1 MLIAL
6 KEVIPIG
13 ASLASMVAAGALALW
28 VGKQH
33 RGTDKMMG
41 ISSAVRAGA
50 MAFLKREFKI
60 IIPIAIAL
68 TIIISFTSG
77 ISNGVSFAVGAAMSG
92 IAGLLSLR
100 ITVKAAIRAAQATSR
115 GLGPAFATAFRG
127 GATVGLSVPA
137 MALIVI
143 TVLYLAFPEPLMI
156 AGVGI
161 GASLIALFIRAGG
174 GIFTKAADLGA
185 DLVGK
190 VEAGIPEDDPRNPAT
205 IADNVGD
212 NVGDAAGMG
221 SDVYE
226 SFIVTLLAAML
237 LGALVLPDSLKDVAG
252 ETFSNINLSII
263 NISINP
269 LVLYPILI
277 GASGLIASIIG
288 AMTITSRQ
296 IKDPMK
302 PLNIAFIISALIAIV
317 LNFFMTTMFFG
328 NTILAYALFGTTVV
342 GVILVPIIQRI
353 TDYFTNYKYKPVRE
367 IVDSIKWGYASNVL
381 TGITMGMRSTG
392 PFMLAIVVVLGT
404 SYGII
409 FGITGDPLM
418 GIYGTAMAATAML
431 SLAGIVLCIDA
442 FGPISDNAGGLVEM
456 TGMGEENRTI
466 TDKIDAVG
474 NTTKAITK
482 GFAIAS
488 AGLAALAMIQAF
500 QHEADKIFPTKEFLY
515 SLSDVGLVIGLLVG
529 GLIPFFVT
537 SQLITGVGNAAS
549 KMVEEIRRQFKEKPG
564 ILDGKETPDY
574 ARCVDIATTASLREL
589 WKPALVTVAAPIVI
603 GIILGPT
610 AVAGVLMGAVVS
622 GLFLAYHL
630 ANSGGAWDNAK
641 KYVELL
647 GKKKTEAHAIAV
659 VGDLIGD
666 PYKDTAGPALNT
678 VIKLLNT
685 VAIVFVPVFIAVL
698 AL

>member
-1 MLIAL
+1 VLIAL

-13 ASLASMVAAGALALW
+13 ASLASMAAAGALAVW
-28 VGKQH
+28 IGKQH
-33 RGTDKMMG
+33 RGTDRMMS
-41 ISSAVRAGA
+41 ISSAVRTGA

-60 IIPIAIAL
+60 VIPIAIAL
-68 TIIISFTSG
+68 SIIISFTSG
-77 ISNGVSFAVGAAMSG
+77 VSNGVSFAVGAAMSG
-92 IAGLLSLR
+92 LSGLLSLR
-100 ITVKAAIRAAQATSR
+100 ITVKAAVRAAHATSH

-143 TVLYLAFPEPLMI
+143 TVLYLLFPEPLMI

-190 VEAGIPEDDPRNPAT
+190 VEEGIPEDDPRNPAT

-221 SDVYE
+221 SDIYE

-237 LGALVLPDSLKDVAG
+237 LGALVIPDSLKNLAG
-252 ETFSNINLSII
+252 ERFSYINLSIV
-263 NISINP
+263 NISVNP
-269 LVLYPILI
+269 LVLYPIII

-288 AMTITSRQ
+288 AMTITSRK
-296 IKDPMK
+296 INDPMK
-302 PLNIAFIISALIAIV
+302 PLNIAFIISAIIAIV

-328 NTILAYALFGTTVV
+328 NTILAYSLFATTVV
-342 GVILVPIIQRI
+342 GVILVPVIQRI

-367 IVDSIKWGYASNVL
+367 IADSIKWGYASNVL
-381 TGITMGMRSTG
+381 TGIIMGMRSTG

-409 FGITGDPLM
+409 FGVTGDPLM

-456 TGMGEENRTI
+456 TGMGEENRII

-515 SLSDVGLVIGLLVG
+515 SLSDVGVIIGLLVG

-537 SQLITGVGNAAS
+537 SQLITGVSNSAA
-549 KMVEEIRRQFKEKPG
+549 KMVDEVRRQFKEKPG

-574 ARCVDIATTASLREL
+574 ARCVDIATGASLREL
-589 WKPALVTVAAPIVI
+589 WKPALVTVAAPII
-603 GIILGPT
+603 TGILLGPT

-647 GKKKTEAHAIAV
+647 GKKKTEAHAVAV

-685 VAIVFVPVFIAVL
+685 VAIVFVPVFIGII

>member
-60 IIPIAIAL
+60 VIPIAIAL

-100 ITVKAAIRAAQATSR
+100 ITVKAAVRAAQATSR

-143 TVLYLAFPEPLMI
+143 TILYLAFPEPLMI

-252 ETFSNINLSII
+252 ETFSNISLSVI

-302 PLNIAFIISALIAIV
+302 PLNIAFIISAVIAIV

-537 SQLITGVGNAAS
+537 SLLITGVGNAAS
-549 KMVEEIRRQFKEKPG
+549 KMVEEIRRQFKERPG

-574 ARCVDIATTASLREL
+574 ARCVDIATSASLREL
-589 WKPALVTVAAPIVI
+589 WKPALVTVAAPIII

-685 VAIVFVPVFIAVL
+685 VAIVFVPVFIAIL

>member
-1 MLIAL
+1 MAL

-13 ASLASMVAAGALALW
+13 ASLASMAAAGVLAVW

-33 RGTDKMMG
+33 RGTDRMMG
-41 ISSAVRAGA
+41 ISSAVRTGA

-60 IIPIAIAL
+60 VIPIAIAL

-77 ISNGVSFAVGAAMSG
+77 LSNGVSFAVGAAMSG
-92 IAGLLSLR
+92 LSGLLSLR
-100 ITVKAAIRAAQATSR
+100 ITVKAAVRAAQATSR

-143 TVLYLAFPEPLMI
+143 TALYLVFPEPLMI

-190 VEAGIPEDDPRNPAT
+190 VEEGIPEDDPRNPAT

-226 SFIVTLLAAML
+226 SYIVTLLAAML
-237 LGALVLPDSLKDVAG
+237 LGALVIPDSLKHVAG
-252 ETFSNINLSII
+252 ETFSYINLSIV
-263 NISINP
+263 NISVNP

-277 GASGLIASIIG
+277 GA
-288 AMTITSRQ
+288 MTITSRK
-296 IKDPMK
+296 IDDPMK
-302 PLNIAFIISALIAIV
+302 PLDIAFIISAVIAIV

-328 NTILAYALFGTTVV
+328 NTILAYGLFATTVV
-342 GVILVPIIQRI
+342 GVILVPVIQRI

-367 IVDSIKWGYASNVL
+367 IADSIKWGYASNVL

-392 PFMLAIVVVLGT
+392 PFMLAIVLVLGT

-418 GIYGTAMAATAML
+418 GIYGTAMAAIAML

-537 SQLITGVGNAAS
+537 SQLITGVSNSAA
-549 KMVEEIRRQFKEKPG
+549 KMVDEIRRQFKEKPG

-574 ARCVDIATTASLREL
+574 ARCVDIA
-589 WKPALVTVAAPIVI
+589 
-603 GIILGPT
+603 
-610 AVAGVLMGAVVS
+610 
-622 GLFLAYHL
+622 
-630 ANSGGAWDNAK
+630 
-641 KYVELL
+641 
-647 GKKKTEAHAIAV
+647 
-659 VGDLIGD
+659 
-666 PYKDTAGPALNT
+666 
-678 VIKLLNT
+678 
-685 VAIVFVPVFIAVL
+685 
-698 AL
+698 

>member
-1 MLIAL
+1 MAFEDIL
-6 KEVIPIG
+6 PIG
-13 ASLASMVAAGALALW
+13 ASIASMGIAAGLAAW
-28 VGKQH
+28 VAKQH
-33 RGTDKMMG
+33 TGTEKMLT

-50 MAFLKREFKI
+50 QAFLRREFKI
-60 IIPIAIAL
+60 VIPAAVAL
-68 TIIISFTSG
+68 AIIIAFTSG
-77 ISNGVSFAVGAAMSG
+77 FSNGIAFAVGAALSG
-92 IAGLLSLR
+92 ITGLISLK
-100 ITVKAAIRAAQATSR
+100 ITVKAAVRAAQATSK

-143 TVLYLAFPEPLMI
+143 TVLYFVFPDPLMI

-226 SFIVTLLAAML
+226 SYIVTILAVML
-237 LGALVLPDSLKDVAG
+237 LGALIVPASLQAIGGDG
-252 ETFSNINLSII
+252 FGLTTLSVIGI
-263 NISINP
+263 EVNP
-269 LVLYPILI
+269 LVLYPMLI

-288 AMTITSRQ
+288 AMTITSRK
-296 IKDPMK
+296 ISDPMK
-302 PLNIAFIISALIAIV
+302 PLNIAFMVSAAIAIA
-317 LNFFMTTMFFG
+317 LNFFFTTTFLG
-328 NTILAYALFGTTVV
+328 YNVLSYALFTTTVV
-342 GVILVPIIQRI
+342 GVILVPVIQRI
-353 TDYFTNYKYKPVRE
+353 TDYYTNYKYKPVKE
-367 IVDSIKWGYASNVL
+367 IADSTKWGYASNTL
-381 TGITMGMRSTG
+381 TGIIMGMQSAG
-392 PFMLAIVVVLGT
+392 PFMLAIVVVLGV
-404 SYGII
+404 SYSIT
-409 FGITGDPLM
+409 FGITQDPLM
-418 GIYGTAMAATAML
+418 GIYGTAIAAMAML

-442 FGPISDNAGGLVEM
+442 FGPISDNAGGIVEM
-456 TGMGEENRTI
+456 TGMGDENRTI

-500 QHEADKIFPTKEFLY
+500 QHEADKLFPAMAFEY
-515 SLSDVGLVIGLLVG
+515 SLSDVGLIIGLLVG

-537 SQLITGVGNAAS
+537 SQLIGGVSRSAA
-549 KMVEEIRRQFKEKPG
+549 KMVDEVRRQFKEKPG
-564 ILDGKETPDY
+564 IMDGTDTPDY
-574 ARCVDIATTASLREL
+574 ARCVDIATSASLKEL
-589 WKPALVTVAAPIVI
+589 WKPAVVTVAAPIITGVL
-603 GIILGPT
+603 LGPT

-641 KYVELL
+641 KYIEMQ
-647 GKKKTEAHAIAV
+647 GKKKTEAHAVAV

-685 VAIVFVPVFIAVL
+685 VAIVFVPVFIAIL

>member
-1 MLIAL
+1 VLIAL
-6 KEVIPIG
+6 NEVIPIG
-13 ASLASMVAAGALALW
+13 ASLASMAAAGALALW

-60 IIPIAIAL
+60 IIPIAIVL

-100 ITVKAAIRAAQATSR
+100 ITVKAALRAAQATSR

-127 GATVGLSVPA
+127 GATVGLAVPA

-143 TVLYLAFPEPLMI
+143 TVLFLMFPEPLMI

-252 ETFSNINLSII
+252 ETFSNISLSVI

-302 PLNIAFIISALIAIV
+302 PLNIAFIISAIIAIV

-456 TGMGEENRTI
+456 TGMGEDNRTI

-500 QHEADKIFPTKEFLY
+500 QHEADNIFPTKEFLY

-589 WKPALVTVAAPIVI
+589 WKPALVTVAAPII
-603 GIILGPT
+603 TGIILGPT

-685 VAIVFVPVFIAVL
+685 VAIVFVPVFIAIL
-698 AL
+698 AP

>member
-1 MLIAL
+1 VLIAL

-13 ASLASMVAAGALALW
+13 ASLASMAAAGALALW

-92 IAGLLSLR
+92 IAGLLSLK
-100 ITVKAAIRAAQATSR
+100 ITVKAALRAAQATSR

-127 GATVGLSVPA
+127 GATVGLAVPA

-143 TVLYLAFPEPLMI
+143 TVLFLMFPEPLTI

-252 ETFSNINLSII
+252 ETFSNINLSLI

-288 AMTITSRQ
+288 ALTITSRQ

-302 PLNIAFIISALIAIV
+302 PLNIAFIISAVIAIV

-500 QHEADKIFPTKEFLY
+500 QHEADNIFPTKEFLY

-589 WKPALVTVAAPIVI
+589 WKPALVTVAAPII
-603 GIILGPT
+603 TGIILGPT

-647 GKKKTEAHAIAV
+647 GQKKTEAHAIAV

-685 VAIVFVPVFIAVL
+685 VAIVFVPVFIGIL
-698 AL
+698 AM

>member
-13 ASLASMVAAGALALW
+13 ASLASMAAAGALAVW
-28 VGKQH
+28 IGKQH
-33 RGTDKMMG
+33 RGTDGMMS
-41 ISSAVRAGA
+41 ISSAVRTGA

-60 IIPIAIAL
+60 VIPIAIAL

-77 ISNGVSFAVGAAMSG
+77 VSNGIAFAVGAAMSG
-92 IAGLLSLR
+92 LSGLLSLR
-100 ITVKAAIRAAQATSR
+100 ITVKAAVRAAQATSR

-143 TVLYLAFPEPLMI
+143 TVLYLVFPEPLMI

-190 VEAGIPEDDPRNPAT
+190 VEEGIPEDDPRNPAT

-221 SDVYE
+221 SDIYE

-237 LGALVLPDSLKDVAG
+237 LGALVIPDSLKNLAG
-252 ETFSNINLSII
+252 ETFSYIDLSII
-263 NISINP
+263 NISVNP
-269 LVLYPILI
+269 LVLYPIII

-288 AMTITSRQ
+288 AMTITSRK
-296 IKDPMK
+296 INDPMK
-302 PLNIAFIISALIAIV
+302 PLNIAFIISAIIAIV

-328 NTILAYALFGTTVV
+328 NTILAYSLFATTVV
-342 GVILVPIIQRI
+342 GVILVPVIQRI

-367 IVDSIKWGYASNVL
+367 IADSIKWGYASNVL
-381 TGITMGMRSTG
+381 TGIIMGMRSTG

-404 SYGII
+404 SYGIV
-409 FGITGDPLM
+409 FGVTGDPLM

-456 TGMGEENRTI
+456 TGMGEENRII

-515 SLSDVGLVIGLLVG
+515 SLSDVGLIIGLLVG

-537 SQLITGVGNAAS
+537 SQLITGVSNSAA
-549 KMVEEIRRQFKEKPG
+549 KMVDEIRRQFKEKPG

-574 ARCVDIATTASLREL
+574 ARCVDIATSASLREL
-589 WKPALVTVAAPIVI
+589 WKPALVTVAAPII
-603 GIILGPT
+603 TGILLGPT

-647 GKKKTEAHAIAV
+647 GKKKTEAHAVAV

-685 VAIVFVPVFIAVL
+685 VAIVFVPVFIGII

>member
-13 ASLASMVAAGALALW
+13 ASLASMVAAGALAVW

-41 ISSAVRAGA
+41 ISSAVKAGA

-60 IIPIAIAL
+60 VIPIAIAL

-77 ISNGVSFAVGAAMSG
+77 ISNGASFAVGAAMSG

-263 NISINP
+263 NISVNP

-302 PLNIAFIISALIAIV
+302 PLNIAFIISAFIAIV
-317 LNFFMTTMFFG
+317 LNFVMTSLFFG
-328 NTILAYALFGTTVV
+328 NTVLAYALFGTTVV

-404 SYGII
+404 SYGIV

-500 QHEADKIFPTKEFLY
+500 QHEADNIFPTKEFLY

-537 SQLITGVGNAAS
+537 SLLITGVGNAAS

-574 ARCVDIATTASLREL
+574 ARCVDIATSASLREL
-589 WKPALVTVAAPIVI
+589 WKPALVTVAAPIITGV
-603 GIILGPT
+603 ILGPT

>member
-1 MLIAL
+1 VLIAL

-13 ASLASMVAAGALALW
+13 ASLASMAAAGALAVW
-28 VGKQH
+28 IGKQH
-33 RGTDKMMG
+33 RGTDRMMS
-41 ISSAVRAGA
+41 ISSAVRTGA

-60 IIPIAIAL
+60 VIPIAIAL

-77 ISNGVSFAVGAAMSG
+77 VSNGVSFAVGAAMSG
-92 IAGLLSLR
+92 LSGLLSLR
-100 ITVKAAIRAAQATSR
+100 ITVKAAVRAAQATSR

-143 TVLYLAFPEPLMI
+143 TALYLVFPEPLMI

-190 VEAGIPEDDPRNPAT
+190 VEEGIPEDDPRNPAT

-221 SDVYE
+221 SDIYE

-237 LGALVLPDSLKDVAG
+237 LGALVIPDSLKHLAG
-252 ETFSNINLSII
+252 ETFSYIHLSIV
-263 NISINP
+263 NISVNP
-269 LVLYPILI
+269 LVLYPIII

-288 AMTITSRQ
+288 AMTITSRK
-296 IKDPMK
+296 INDPMK
-302 PLNIAFIISALIAIV
+302 PLNIAFIISAIIAIV

-328 NTILAYALFGTTVV
+328 NTILAYALFATTVV
-342 GVILVPIIQRI
+342 GVILVPVIQRI

-367 IVDSIKWGYASNVL
+367 IADSIKWGYASNVL
-381 TGITMGMRSTG
+381 TGIIMGMRSTG
-392 PFMLAIVVVLGT
+392 PFMLAIVIVLGT
-404 SYGII
+404 SYGIV
-409 FGITGDPLM
+409 FGVTGDPLM

-442 FGPISDNAGGLVEM
+442 FGPISDNAGGIVEM
-456 TGMGEENRTI
+456 TAMGEENRII

-515 SLSDVGLVIGLLVG
+515 SLSDVGLIIGLLVG

-537 SQLITGVGNAAS
+537 SQLITGVSNSAA
-549 KMVEEIRRQFKEKPG
+549 KMVDEIRRQFKEKPG

-574 ARCVDIATTASLREL
+574 ARCVDIATSASLREL
-589 WKPALVTVAAPIVI
+589 WKPALVTVAAPII
-603 GIILGPT
+603 TGILLGPT

-647 GKKKTEAHAIAV
+647 GKKKTEAHAVAV

-685 VAIVFVPVFIAVL
+685 VAIVFVPVFIGII

>member
-13 ASLASMVAAGALALW
+13 ASLASMAAAGALALW

-60 IIPIAIAL
+60 VIPIAIAL

-100 ITVKAAIRAAQATSR
+100 ITVKAAVRAAQATSR

-252 ETFSNINLSII
+252 ETFSNISLSII

-317 LNFFMTTMFFG
+317 LNFVMTTIFFG
-328 NTILAYALFGTTVV
+328 NTVLAYALFGTTVV

-500 QHEADKIFPTKEFLY
+500 QHEADNIFPTKEFLY

-574 ARCVDIATTASLREL
+574 ARCVDIATSASLREL
-589 WKPALVTVAAPIVI
+589 WKPALVTVAAPII
-603 GIILGPT
+603 TGIILGPT

-685 VAIVFVPVFIAVL
+685 VAIVFVPVFIAIL
-698 AL
+698 AM

>member
-1 MLIAL
+1 VLIAL

-13 ASLASMVAAGALALW
+13 ASLASMAAAGALALW

-92 IAGLLSLR
+92 IAGLLSLK
-100 ITVKAAIRAAQATSR
+100 ITVKAALRAAQATSR

-127 GATVGLSVPA
+127 GATVGLAVPA

-143 TVLYLAFPEPLMI
+143 TVLFLMFPEPLTI

-252 ETFSNINLSII
+252 ETFSNINLSLI

-288 AMTITSRQ
+288 ALTITSRQ

-302 PLNIAFIISALIAIV
+302 PLNIAFIISAVIAIV

-500 QHEADKIFPTKEFLY
+500 QHEADNIFPTKEFLY

-589 WKPALVTVAAPIVI
+589 WKPALVTVAAPII
-603 GIILGPT
+603 TGIILGPT

-647 GKKKTEAHAIAV
+647 GQKKTEAHAIAV

-685 VAIVFVPVFIAVL
+685 VAIVFVPVFIAIL
-698 AL
+698 AM

>member
-1 MLIAL
+1 M
-6 KEVIPIG
+6 IPIG
-13 ASLASMVAAGALALW
+13 ASLASMAAAGALALW

-92 IAGLLSLR
+92 IAGLLSLK
-100 ITVKAAIRAAQATSR
+100 ITVKAALRAAQATSR

-127 GATVGLSVPA
+127 GATVGLAVPA

-143 TVLYLAFPEPLMI
+143 TVLFLMFPEPLTI

-252 ETFSNINLSII
+252 ETFSNINLSLI

-288 AMTITSRQ
+288 ALTITSRQ

-302 PLNIAFIISALIAIV
+302 PLNIAFIISAVIAIV

-500 QHEADKIFPTKEFLY
+500 QHEADNIFPTKEFLY

-589 WKPALVTVAAPIVI
+589 WKPALVTVAAPII
-603 GIILGPT
+603 TGIILGPT

-647 GKKKTEAHAIAV
+647 GQKKTEAHAIAV

-685 VAIVFVPVFIAVL
+685 VAIVFVPVFIAIL
-698 AL
+698 AM

>member
-1 MLIAL
+1 MT
-6 KEVIPIG
+6 
-13 ASLASMVAAGALALW
+13 SL
-28 VGKQH
+28 
-33 RGTDKMMG
+33 
-41 ISSAVRAGA
+41 
-50 MAFLKREFKI
+50 
-60 IIPIAIAL
+60 
-68 TIIISFTSG
+68 
-77 ISNGVSFAVGAAMSG
+77 
-92 IAGLLSLR
+92 
-100 ITVKAAIRAAQATSR
+100 
-115 GLGPAFATAFRG
+115 
-127 GATVGLSVPA
+127 
-137 MALIVI
+137 
-143 TVLYLAFPEPLMI
+143 
-156 AGVGI
+156 
-161 GASLIALFIRAGG
+161 
-174 GIFTKAADLGA
+174 
-185 DLVGK
+185 
-190 VEAGIPEDDPRNPAT
+190 
-205 IADNVGD
+205 
-212 NVGDAAGMG
+212 
-221 SDVYE
+221 
-226 SFIVTLLAAML
+226 
-237 LGALVLPDSLKDVAG
+237 
-252 ETFSNINLSII
+252 
-263 NISINP
+263 
-269 LVLYPILI
+269 
-277 GASGLIASIIG
+277 
-288 AMTITSRQ
+288 
-296 IKDPMK
+296 
-302 PLNIAFIISALIAIV
+302 
-317 LNFFMTTMFFG
+317 FFG
-328 NTILAYALFGTTVV
+328 NTVLAYALFGTTVA
-342 GVILVPIIQRI
+342 GVILVPVIQRI

-392 PFMLAIVVVLGT
+392 PFMIAIVVVLGT

-500 QHEADKIFPTKEFLY
+500 QHEADNIFPTKEFLY

-574 ARCVDIATTASLREL
+574 ARCVDIATSASLREL
-589 WKPALVTVAAPIVI
+589 WKPALVTVAAPII
-603 GIILGPT
+603 TGIILGPT

-647 GKKKTEAHAIAV
+647 GQKKTEAHAIAV

-685 VAIVFVPVFIAVL
+685 VAIVFVPVFIAIL
-698 AL
+698 AM

>member
-1 MLIAL
+1 MAFQDIL
-6 KEVIPIG
+6 PIG
-13 ASLASMVAAGALALW
+13 AAIASMGVAAGLAVW
-28 VGKQH
+28 VGRQHSGTEQMMKISAAVKQ
-33 RGTDKMMG
+33 G
-41 ISSAVRAGA
+41 SQ
-50 MAFLKREFKI
+50 AFLRREFRI
-60 IIPIAIAL
+60 VIPVAVVLAVVIAFA
-68 TIIISFTSG
+68 SG
-77 ISNGVSFAVGAAMSG
+77 FSNGVAFAVGAALSG
-92 IAGLLSLR
+92 LAGLISLK
-100 ITVKAAIRAAQATSR
+100 ITVKAAVRAAQATSK

-127 GATVGLSVPA
+127 GATVGLTVPA

-143 TVLYLAFPEPLMI
+143 TVLYFVFPDPLMI

-226 SFIVTLLAAML
+226 SYIVTVLAAML
-237 LGALVLPDSLKDVAG
+237 LGALIVPASLQSIGGDSFGLKTLP
-252 ETFSNINLSII
+252 FSGIEVS
-263 NISINP
+263 P
-269 LVLYPILI
+269 LVLYPMLI
-277 GASGLIASIIG
+277 GAAGLIASIVG
-288 AMTITSRQ
+288 ALTITSRK
-296 IKDPMK
+296 ISDPMK
-302 PLNIAFIISALIAIV
+302 PLDIAFMISAAIAIA
-317 LNFFMTTMFFG
+317 LNFFFTTTFLG
-328 NTILAYALFGTTVV
+328 YNTLSYSLFATTVV
-342 GVILVPIIQRI
+342 GVILVPVIQKI
-353 TDYFTNYKYKPVRE
+353 TDYYTNYKYKPVQE
-367 IVDSIKWGYASNVL
+367 IADSTKWGYASNTL
-381 TGITMGMRSTG
+381 TGIIWGMKSTG
-392 PFMLAIVVVLGT
+392 PFMLAIVVVLGV
-404 SYGII
+404 SYGIT
-409 FGITGDPLM
+409 FGITQDPLM
-418 GIYGTAMAATAML
+418 GIYGTAMAAMAML

-442 FGPISDNAGGLVEM
+442 FGPISDNAGGIVEM
-456 TGMGEENRTI
+456 TGMGDENRTI

-500 QHEADKIFPTKEFLY
+500 QHEADKIFPAMTFEY

-537 SQLITGVGNAAS
+537 SQLIAGVSRSAT
-549 KMVEEIRRQFKEKPG
+549 KMVDEVRRQFKEIPG
-564 ILDGKETPDY
+564 ILEGKATPDY

-603 GIILGPT
+603 GVLLGPT

-641 KYVELL
+641 KYIEMQ
-647 GKKKTEAHAIAV
+647 GKKKTEAHAVAV

-685 VAIVFVPVFIAVL
+685 VAIVFVPVFIAIL

>member
-1 MLIAL
+1 M
-6 KEVIPIG
+6 EVGDILPIG
-13 ASLASMVAAGALALW
+13 ASIASMSTAAGLAMW

-33 RGTDKMMG
+33 TGTDKMIS
-41 ISSAVRAGA
+41 ISSAVRTGA
-50 MAFLKREFKI
+50 MAFLNREFKI

-68 TIIISFTSG
+68 AIVISFTSG
-77 ISNGVSFAVGAAMSG
+77 VSNGVAFAVGAALSG
-92 IAGLLSLR
+92 LAGLISLK
-100 ITVKAAIRAAQATSR
+100 ITVKAAVRAAQATTH

-143 TVLYLAFPEPLMI
+143 TVLYFVFPKPLMI

-221 SDVYE
+221 SDIYE
-226 SFIVTLLAAML
+226 SYIVTLLAAML
-237 LGALVLPDSLKDVAG
+237 LGALINLDSLKATAG
-252 ETFSNINLSII
+252 ETFSSITSLSII
-263 NISINP
+263 NITINP
-269 LVLYPILI
+269 LVLYPIVI

-288 AMTITSRQ
+288 AMTITSRK
-296 IKDPMK
+296 ISDPMK
-302 PLNIAFIISALIAIV
+302 PLGIAFIVTAVIAIV
-317 LNFFMTTMFFG
+317 VNFFLTIVFFG
-328 NTILAYALFGTTVV
+328 TSILAFVLFCTTVV

-353 TDYFTNYKYKPVRE
+353 TDYYTNYKYKPVKE
-367 IVDSIKWGYASNVL
+367 IADSTKWGYASNTL
-381 TGITMGMRSTG
+381 TGIIMGMRSTG
-392 PFMLAIVVVLGT
+392 PFMLAIVIVLGI
-404 SYGII
+404 SYGIV
-409 FGITGDPLM
+409 FGITHNPLM
-418 GIYGTAMAATAML
+418 GIYGTAMAAVAML

-442 FGPISDNAGGLVEM
+442 FGPISDNAGGIVEM
-456 TGMGEENRTI
+456 TGMGEENRNI

-500 QHEADKIFPTKEFLY
+500 QHEAGNLFPQKHFLY

-537 SQLITGVGNAAS
+537 SQLIAGVSRSAS
-549 KMVEEIRRQFKEKPG
+549 KMVDEVRRQFKEKPG
-564 ILDGKETPDY
+564 ILSGNDTPDY
-574 ARCVDIATTASLREL
+574 ARCVDIATGASLKEL
-589 WKPALVTVAAPIVI
+589 WKPALVTVAAPIII
-603 GIILGPT
+603 GILLGPT

-641 KYVELL
+641 KYIEML
-647 GKKKTEAHAIAV
+647 GKKKTEAHAVAV

-685 VAIVFVPVFIAVL
+685 VAIVFVPVFIAIL

>member
-1 MLIAL
+1 
-6 KEVIPIG
+6 
-13 ASLASMVAAGALALW
+13 MVAAGALALW

-60 IIPIAIAL
+60 IIPIAVAL

-77 ISNGVSFAVGAAMSG
+77 VSNGVSFAVGAAMSG

-564 ILDGKETPDY
+564 ILEGKETPDY
-574 ARCVDIATTASLREL
+574 ARCVDIATSASLREL
-589 WKPALVTVAAPIVI
+589 WKPALVTVAAPIII

>member
-1 MLIAL
+1 VLIAL

-60 IIPIAIAL
+60 IIPIAVAL

-77 ISNGVSFAVGAAMSG
+77 VSNGVSFAVGAAMSG

-564 ILDGKETPDY
+564 ILEGKERPDY
-574 ARCVDIATTASLREL
+574 ARCVDIATSASLREL
-589 WKPALVTVAAPIVI
+589 WKPALVTVAAPIII

>member
-13 ASLASMVAAGALALW
+13 ASLASMVAAGALAVW

-41 ISSAVRAGA
+41 ISSAVKAGA

-60 IIPIAIAL
+60 VIPIAIAL

-77 ISNGVSFAVGAAMSG
+77 ISNGASFAVGAAMSG

-263 NISINP
+263 NISVNP

-302 PLNIAFIISALIAIV
+302 PLNIAFIISAFIAIV
-317 LNFFMTTMFFG
+317 LNFVMTSLFFG
-328 NTILAYALFGTTVV
+328 NTVLAYALFGTTVV

-353 TDYFTNYKYKPVRE
+353 TDYFTNYKYRPVRE

-404 SYGII
+404 SYGIV

-500 QHEADKIFPTKEFLY
+500 QHEADNIFPTKEFLY

-537 SQLITGVGNAAS
+537 SLLITGVGNAAS

-574 ARCVDIATTASLREL
+574 ARCVDIATSASLREL
-589 WKPALVTVAAPIVI
+589 WKPALVTVAAPIITGV
-603 GIILGPT
+603 ILGPT

-685 VAIVFVPVFIAVL
+685 VAIVFVPVFIAIL
-698 AL
+698 AM

>member
-1 MLIAL
+1 
-6 KEVIPIG
+6 
-13 ASLASMVAAGALALW
+13 
-28 VGKQH
+28 
-33 RGTDKMMG
+33 
-41 ISSAVRAGA
+41 
-50 MAFLKREFKI
+50 
-60 IIPIAIAL
+60 
-68 TIIISFTSG
+68 
-77 ISNGVSFAVGAAMSG
+77 
-92 IAGLLSLR
+92 
-100 ITVKAAIRAAQATSR
+100 
-115 GLGPAFATAFRG
+115 
-127 GATVGLSVPA
+127 
-137 MALIVI
+137 
-143 TVLYLAFPEPLMI
+143 
-156 AGVGI
+156 
-161 GASLIALFIRAGG
+161 
-174 GIFTKAADLGA
+174 
-185 DLVGK
+185 
-190 VEAGIPEDDPRNPAT
+190 
-205 IADNVGD
+205 
-212 NVGDAAGMG
+212 
-221 SDVYE
+221 
-226 SFIVTLLAAML
+226 
-237 LGALVLPDSLKDVAG
+237 
-252 ETFSNINLSII
+252 
-263 NISINP
+263 
-269 LVLYPILI
+269 
-277 GASGLIASIIG
+277 
-288 AMTITSRQ
+288 
-296 IKDPMK
+296 
-302 PLNIAFIISALIAIV
+302 
-317 LNFFMTTMFFG
+317 
-328 NTILAYALFGTTVV
+328 
-342 GVILVPIIQRI
+342 
-353 TDYFTNYKYKPVRE
+353 
-367 IVDSIKWGYASNVL
+367 
-381 TGITMGMRSTG
+381 
-392 PFMLAIVVVLGT
+392 LGT

-500 QHEADKIFPTKEFLY
+500 QHEADNIFPTKEFLY

-574 ARCVDIATTASLREL
+574 ARCVDIATSASLREL
-589 WKPALVTVAAPIVI
+589 WKPALVTVAAPIII

-685 VAIVFVPVFIAVL
+685 VAIVFVPVFIAIL
-698 AL
+698 AM

>member
-1 MLIAL
+1 VLIAL

-13 ASLASMVAAGALALW
+13 ASLASMAAAGALALW

-33 RGTDKMMG
+33 RGTEKMIG

-60 IIPIAIAL
+60 VIPIAIAL

-252 ETFSNINLSII
+252 ETFSNISLSII

-328 NTILAYALFGTTVV
+328 NTVLAYALFGTTVV

-381 TGITMGMRSTG
+381 TGITVGMRSTG

-500 QHEADKIFPTKEFLY
+500 QHEADNIFPTKEFLY

-537 SQLITGVGNAAS
+537 SQLITGVSNAAS

-574 ARCVDIATTASLREL
+574 ARCVDIATSASLREL
-589 WKPALVTVAAPIVI
+589 WKPALVTVAAPII
-603 GIILGPT
+603 TGIILGPT

-685 VAIVFVPVFIAVL
+685 VAIVFVPVFIAIL
-698 AL
+698 AM

>member
-1 MLIAL
+1 MAFEDVL
-6 KEVIPIG
+6 PIG
-13 ASLASMVAAGALALW
+13 ASIASMGVAAGLAAW
-28 VGKQH
+28 VGRQH
-33 RGTDKMMG
+33 SGTDKMMN
-41 ISSAVRAGA
+41 ISSAVRTGA
-50 MAFLKREFKI
+50 MAFLRREFKI
-60 IIPIAIAL
+60 IIPAAVAL
-68 TIIISFTSG
+68 AVVIGFTSG
-77 ISNGVSFAVGAAMSG
+77 TSNGVAFAVGAALSG
-92 IAGLLSLR
+92 MAGLISLR
-100 ITVKAAIRAAQATSR
+100 ITVKAAVRAAQATSK

-137 MALIVI
+137 MALIAI
-143 TVLYLAFPEPLMI
+143 TVLYFVYPDPLMI

-226 SFIVTLLAAML
+226 SYIVTLLAAML
-237 LGALVLPDSLKDVAG
+237 LGALIIPANLQVIGGDRYAPTVLPVIG
-252 ETFSNINLSII
+252 IE
-263 NISINP
+263 INP

-288 AMTITSRQ
+288 AMTITGRKIS
-296 IKDPMK
+296 DPMR
-302 PLNIAFIISALIAIV
+302 PLDIAFMVSAAIAIA
-317 LNFFMTTMFFG
+317 LNFFFTVTFLGYSM
-328 NTILAYALFGTTVV
+328 LSYALFATTVV
-342 GVILVPIIQRI
+342 GVILVPVIQRI
-353 TDYFTNYKYKPVRE
+353 TDYYTNYKYKPVQE
-367 IVDSIKWGYASNVL
+367 ISDSTKWGYASNTL
-381 TGITMGMRSTG
+381 TGIIMGMRSTG
-392 PFMLAIVVVLGT
+392 PFMLAIVIVLGI
-404 SYGII
+404 SYGIT
-409 FGITGDPLM
+409 FGITQDPLM
-418 GIYGTAMAATAML
+418 GIYGTAMAAMAML

-442 FGPISDNAGGLVEM
+442 FGPISDNAGGIVEM
-456 TGMGEENRTI
+456 TGMGEENRAI

-500 QHEADKIFPTKEFLY
+500 QHEADKLFPGKVFEY

-537 SQLITGVGNAAS
+537 SQLIAGVSRSAS
-549 KMVEEIRRQFKEKPG
+549 KMVDEVRRQFREKPG
-564 ILDGKETPDY
+564 ILDGTDTPDY
-574 ARCVDIATTASLREL
+574 ARCVDIATGASLKEL
-589 WKPALVTVAAPIVI
+589 WKPAVVTVASPIII
-603 GIILGPT
+603 GVLLGPT

-641 KYVELL
+641 KYIEMQ
-647 GKKKTEAHAIAV
+647 GRKKTEAHAVAV

-685 VAIVFVPVFIAVL
+685 VAIVFVPVFVAIL

>member
-1 MLIAL
+1 L
-6 KEVIPIG
+6 KEVIPIA
-13 ASLASMVAAGALALW
+13 ASLASMAAAGAFAVW
-28 VGKQH
+28 IGKQH
-33 RGTDKMMG
+33 TGTDTMMS
-41 ISSAVRAGA
+41 ISSAVRTGA

-60 IIPIAIAL
+60 VIPIAIAL
-68 TIIISFTSG
+68 TIIIGFTSG
-77 ISNGVSFAVGAAMSG
+77 LSNGVAFAVGAAMSG
-92 IAGLLSLR
+92 VSGLLSLR
-100 ITVKAAIRAAQATSR
+100 ITVKAAVRAAQATSR

-143 TVLYLAFPEPLMI
+143 TALYLVFPEPLMI

-190 VEAGIPEDDPRNPAT
+190 VEEGIPEDDPRNPAT

-226 SFIVTLLAAML
+226 SYIVTLLAAML
-237 LGALVLPDSLKDVAG
+237 LGALVIPDSLKHLAG
-252 ETFSNINLSII
+252 ETFSYINLSII
-263 NISINP
+263 NISVNP

-288 AMTITSRQ
+288 AMTITSRK
-296 IKDPMK
+296 INDPMK
-302 PLNIAFIISALIAIV
+302 PLDLAFIISAIIAIV

-328 NTILAYALFGTTVV
+328 NTILAYSLFATTVV
-342 GVILVPIIQRI
+342 GVILVPVIQRI

-367 IVDSIKWGYASNVL
+367 IADSIKWGYASIVL
-381 TGITMGMRSTG
+381 TGITMGMKSTG
-392 PFMLAIVVVLGT
+392 PFMLAIVFVLGT

-409 FGITGDPLM
+409 FGVTGDPLM

-500 QHEADKIFPTKEFLY
+500 QHEAEKIFPTKEFLY

-537 SQLITGVGNAAS
+537 SQLITGVSNSAA
-549 KMVEEIRRQFKEKPG
+549 KMVDEIRRQFKEKPG

-574 ARCVDIATTASLREL
+574 ARCVDIATGASLREL
-589 WKPALVTVAAPIVI
+589 WKPALVTVAAPII
-603 GIILGPT
+603 TGILLGPT

-630 ANSGGAWDNAK
+630 VNSGGAWDNAK

-647 GKKKTEAHAIAV
+647 GKKKTEDHAVAV

-685 VAIVFVPVFIAVL
+685 VAIVFVPVFIGIL

>member
-1 MLIAL
+1 MVLEGVL
-6 KEVIPIG
+6 PMGSSFV
-13 ASLASMVAAGALALW
+13 SMAAAAALAVW
-28 VGKQH
+28 VGKQNS
-33 RGTDKMMG
+33 GTDKMMR
-41 ISSAVRAGA
+41 ISSAVRDGA

-68 TIIISFTSG
+68 TIIISYTSG
-77 ISNGVSFAVGAAMSG
+77 FSNGMAFVVGAAMSG
-92 IAGLLSLR
+92 IAGLVALK
-100 ITVKAAIRAAQATSR
+100 ITVKAAVRAAQATTR

-127 GATVGLSVPA
+127 GATVGLSIPA
-137 MALIVI
+137 MALIAI
-143 TVLYLAFPEPLMI
+143 SILYFIFPEPLTI

-226 SFIVTLLAAML
+226 SYIVTVLAAML
-237 LGALVLPDSLKDVAG
+237 LGALINLDTIEDIAG
-252 ETFSNINLSII
+252 NILTSTTLSVFSNLPL
-263 NISINP
+263 NP

-288 AMTITSRQ
+288 ALTITSRK
-296 IKDPMK
+296 ISDPMK
-302 PLNIAFIISALIAIV
+302 PLNIAFIVSAVVAIA
-317 LNFFMTTMFFG
+317 LNFLLTTAFFG
-328 NTILAYALFGTTVV
+328 NSILAYGLFGTTVV

-353 TDYFTNYKYKPVRE
+353 TDYFTNYKYKPVKE
-367 IVDSIKWGYASNVL
+367 IADSTKWGYASNVL
-381 TGITMGMRSTG
+381 TGIIMGMRSTG
-392 PFMLAIVVVLGT
+392 PFMVSIVVVLGI

-409 FGITGDPLM
+409 FSITQDPLM
-418 GIYGTAMAATAML
+418 GIYGTAMAAMAML

-442 FGPISDNAGGLVEM
+442 FGPISDNAGGIVEM
-456 TGMGEENRTI
+456 TGMGEENRNI
-466 TDKIDAVG
+466 TDKIDAAG

-500 QHEADKIFPTKEFLY
+500 QHEAEMLFPLEDFSY
-515 SLSDVGLVIGLLVG
+515 SLSDVELIIGLLIG

-537 SQLITGVGNAAS
+537 SQLIAGVSTTAS
-549 KMVEEIRRQFKEKPG
+549 KMVDEIRRQFKEKPG
-564 ILDGKETPDY
+564 ILAGKDTPDY
-574 ARCVDIATTASLREL
+574 ARCVDIATSASLREL
-589 WKPALVTVAAPIVI
+589 WKPALVTVATPIII
-603 GIILGPT
+603 GILLGPT
-610 AVAGVLMGAVVS
+610 AVAGVLMGAVIS
-622 GLFLAYHL
+622 GLYLAYHL

-641 KYVELL
+641 KYIEML
-647 GKKKTEAHAIAV
+647 GKKKTEAHAVAV

-685 VAIVFVPVFIAVL
+685 VAIVFVPVFIAIL
-698 AL
+698 R

>member
-1 MLIAL
+1 VLIAL

-60 IIPIAIAL
+60 IIPIAVAL

-77 ISNGVSFAVGAAMSG
+77 VSNGVSFAVGAVMSG

-564 ILDGKETPDY
+564 ILEGKETPDY
-574 ARCVDIATTASLREL
+574 ARCVDIATSASLREL
-589 WKPALVTVAAPIVI
+589 WKPALVTVAAPIII

>member
-1 MLIAL
+1 
-6 KEVIPIG
+6 
-13 ASLASMVAAGALALW
+13 
-28 VGKQH
+28 
-33 RGTDKMMG
+33 
-41 ISSAVRAGA
+41 
-50 MAFLKREFKI
+50 
-60 IIPIAIAL
+60 
-68 TIIISFTSG
+68 
-77 ISNGVSFAVGAAMSG
+77 MSG
-92 IAGLLSLR
+92 IAGLLSLK
-100 ITVKAAIRAAQATSR
+100 ITVKAALRAAQATSR

-127 GATVGLSVPA
+127 GATVGLAVPA

-143 TVLYLAFPEPLMI
+143 TVLFLMFPEPLTI

-252 ETFSNINLSII
+252 ETFSNINLSLI

-288 AMTITSRQ
+288 ALTITSRQ

-302 PLNIAFIISALIAIV
+302 PLNIAFIISAVIAIV

-500 QHEADKIFPTKEFLY
+500 QHEADNIFPTKEFLY

-589 WKPALVTVAAPIVI
+589 WKPALVTVAAPII
-603 GIILGPT
+603 TGIILGPT

-685 VAIVFVPVFIAVL
+685 VAIVFVPVFIAIL
-698 AL
+698 AM

>member
-1 MLIAL
+1 MVFEAVL
-6 KEVIPIG
+6 PIG
-13 ASLASMVAAGALALW
+13 ASFVSMAAAAALAVW
-28 VGKQH
+28 VGKQNS
-33 RGTDKMMG
+33 GTDKMMR
-41 ISSAVRAGA
+41 ISSAVRTGA

-60 IIPIAIAL
+60 VIPIAVAL
-68 TIIISFTSG
+68 TILISYTSG
-77 ISNGVSFAVGAAMSG
+77 FSNGMAFVVGAAMSG
-92 IAGLLSLR
+92 IAGLISLK
-100 ITVKAAIRAAQATSR
+100 ITVKAAVRAAQATTR

-127 GATVGLSVPA
+127 GATVGLSIPA
-137 MALIVI
+137 MALIAI
-143 TVLYLAFPEPLMI
+143 TILYFIFPEPLTI

-226 SFIVTLLAAML
+226 SYIVTLLAAML
-237 LGALVLPDSLKDVAG
+237 LGALINMDSINNIAG
-252 ETFSNINLSII
+252 KIFSSTSLSVVNNIT
-263 NISINP
+263 INP

-288 AMTITSRQ
+288 AMTITSRK
-296 IKDPMK
+296 ISDPMK
-302 PLNIAFIISALIAIV
+302 PLDIAFIVSAVVAII
-317 LNFFMTTMFFG
+317 LNFFLTIAFFG
-328 NTILAYALFGTTVV
+328 TSILSYGLFSTTVV

-353 TDYFTNYKYKPVRE
+353 TDYYTNYKYKPVKE
-367 IVDSIKWGYASNVL
+367 IADSTKWGYASNVL
-381 TGITMGMRSTG
+381 TGIIMGMRSTG
-392 PFMLAIVVVLGT
+392 PFMVAIVIVLGI

-409 FGITGDPLM
+409 FGITQDPLM
-418 GIYGTAMAATAML
+418 SIYGTAMAAMAML

-442 FGPISDNAGGLVEM
+442 FGPISDNAGGIVEM
-456 TGMGEENRTI
+456 TGMGEENRNI
-466 TDKIDAVG
+466 TDKVDAAG

-500 QHEADKIFPTKEFLY
+500 QHEADKLFPMKDFSY
-515 SLSDVGLVIGLLVG
+515 SLSNVGLVIGLLIG

-537 SQLITGVGNAAS
+537 SQLITGVNSTAS
-549 KMVEEIRRQFKEKPG
+549 KMVDEIRRQFKEKPG
-564 ILDGKETPDY
+564 ILSGKDTPDY
-574 ARCVDIATTASLREL
+574 ARCVDIATSASLRQL

-603 GIILGPT
+603 GILLGPT

-641 KYVELL
+641 KYIEIL
-647 GKKKTEAHAIAV
+647 GKKKTEAHAVAV

-685 VAIVFVPVFIAVL
+685 VAIVFVPVFIAIL
-698 AL
+698 S

>member
-13 ASLASMVAAGALALW
+13 ASLASMAAAGALAVW

-33 RGTDKMMG
+33 RGTDRMMG
-41 ISSAVRAGA
+41 ISSAVRTGA

-60 IIPIAIAL
+60 VIPIAIAL

-77 ISNGVSFAVGAAMSG
+77 LSNGVAFAVGAAMSG
-92 IAGLLSLR
+92 LSGLLSLR
-100 ITVKAAIRAAQATSR
+100 ITVKAAVRAAQATSR
-115 GLGPAFATAFRG
+115 GLGPTFATAFRG

-143 TVLYLAFPEPLMI
+143 TALYLVFPEPLMI

-190 VEAGIPEDDPRNPAT
+190 VEEGIPEDDPRNPAT

-226 SFIVTLLAAML
+226 SYIVTLLAAML
-237 LGALVLPDSLKDVAG
+237 LGALVIPDSLKHVAG
-252 ETFSNINLSII
+252 ETFSYINLSIV
-263 NISINP
+263 NISVNP

-288 AMTITSRQ
+288 AMTITSRK
-296 IKDPMK
+296 IDDPMK
-302 PLNIAFIISALIAIV
+302 PLDIAFIISAVIAIV

-328 NTILAYALFGTTVV
+328 NTILAYGLFATTVV
-342 GVILVPIIQRI
+342 GVILVPVIQRI
-353 TDYFTNYKYKPVRE
+353 TDYYTNYKYKPVRE
-367 IVDSIKWGYASNVL
+367 IADSIKWGYASNVL

-418 GIYGTAMAATAML
+418 GIYGTAMAAIAML

-456 TGMGEENRTI
+456 TGMGEENRII

-537 SQLITGVGNAAS
+537 SQLIAGVSNSAA
-549 KMVEEIRRQFKEKPG
+549 KMVDEIRRQFKEKPG

-574 ARCVDIATTASLREL
+574 ARCVDIATSASLREL
-589 WKPALVTVAAPIVI
+589 WKPALVTVAAPIVT
-603 GIILGPT
+603 GILLGPT

-647 GKKKTEAHAIAV
+647 GKKKTEAHAVAV

-685 VAIVFVPVFIAVL
+685 VAIVFVPVFIGIL

>member
-1 MLIAL
+1 VLIAL

-13 ASLASMVAAGALALW
+13 ASLASMAAAGALALW

-60 IIPIAIAL
+60 IIPIAIVL

-100 ITVKAAIRAAQATSR
+100 ITVKAALRAAQATSR

-127 GATVGLSVPA
+127 GATVGLAVPA

-143 TVLYLAFPEPLMI
+143 TVLFLMFPEPLMI

-252 ETFSNINLSII
+252 ETFSNISLSVI

-302 PLNIAFIISALIAIV
+302 PLNIAFIISAIIAIV

-456 TGMGEENRTI
+456 TGMGEDNRTI

-500 QHEADKIFPTKEFLY
+500 QHEADNIFPTKEFLY

-589 WKPALVTVAAPIVI
+589 WKPALVTVAAPII
-603 GIILGPT
+603 TGIILGPT

-647 GKKKTEAHAIAV
+647 GQKKTEAHAIAV

-698 AL
+698 AP